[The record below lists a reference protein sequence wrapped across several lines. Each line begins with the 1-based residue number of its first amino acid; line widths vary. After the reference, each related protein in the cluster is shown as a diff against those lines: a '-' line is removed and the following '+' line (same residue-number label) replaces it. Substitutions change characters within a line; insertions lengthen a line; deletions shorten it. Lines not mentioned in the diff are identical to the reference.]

1 MADTTTTNLGLTKP
15 EVGASTD
22 SWGTKLNTDLDTI
35 DALFDTGPVLKIAKG
50 GTGAATASDAR
61 TALGLAIGT
70 NVLAYDS
77 NLQSFVTAFTL
88 PTSDG
93 TANQI
98 IKTNGSGTL
107 SFTTAATGDVTLTGT
122 ETLTNKTIE
131 AGVFTNGYTEEVN
144 TANTSTAYTVDL
156 ANGSVQIL
164 TLTGNCTFTFP
175 TATAGKGFTML
186 LKQDGTGSRTVTW
199 PSSVKWPASTAPTI
213 TSTASKG
220 DKFVFVGDGTYW
232 WASSAGQN
240 YL

>member
-50 GTGAATASDAR
+50 GTGAATAGDAR

-70 NVLAYDS
+70 NVLAYDA
-77 NLQSFVTAFTL
+77 NLQAFVTAFTL

-93 TANQI
+93 SANQI

-131 AGVFTNGYTEEVN
+131 AGTFTNGYTEEVV
-144 TANTSTAYTVDL
+144 TANTSTAYTIDL

-232 WASSAGQN
+232 WGSNAGQN